1 MALKL
6 FCSTCM
12 EFIKEIT
19 PGQASRLPEEVI
31 CKNCKTKA
39 RNTLDEVKAVAEKAK
54 QAIAGLENRW
64 ILKMEETGR
73 KFYDDL

>member
-6 FCSTCM
+6 FCSNCT
-12 EFIKEIT
+12 ELIKEIT
-19 PGQASRLPEEVI
+19 PSQASRLPEEVI
-31 CKNCKTKA
+31 CKKCKTHA
-39 RNTLDEVKAVAEKAK
+39 RNTLDEVKAVGEKAK